1 MPAQLYTWG
10 KGINGQ
16 LGHSKDFTVTEADDL
31 ERVDCPMALRGLA
44 CGHFHSIA
52 LSETGQVYSWGRGAL
67 GLLGHGSEEDSKPR
81 LVDKLKSV
89 TQVACG
95 AYQSAAVTAS
105 GEVVL
110 FGWAGLPPSD
120 KNKGSTGSLEAT
132 YFTSPRIARGLP
144 AGLKVAGVTC
154 GCYATA
160 VWSTV
165 RAHPL
170 RSTRHAHGLPRP
182 GHAVVL

>member
-16 LGHSKDFTVTEADDL
+16 LGHSKDFTVTEAEDL
-31 ERVDCPMALRGLA
+31 ERVDCQVALRGLA

-52 LSETGQVYSWGRGAL
+52 VSAGGQVYSWGRGAL

-81 LVDKLKSV
+81 LIDKLQSV

-95 AYQSAAVTAS
+95 AYQSAAVTAT
-105 GEVVL
+105 GDLFL
-110 FGWAGLPPSD
+110 FGWACLPPSD
-120 KNKGSTGSLEAT
+120 KSKSSNGSLEAT
-132 YFTSPRIARGLP
+132 YFTGPRIARGLP

-165 RAHPL
+165 SESIHRGADHTPCRPL
-170 RSTRHAHGLPRP
+170 I
-182 GHAVVL
+182 VVL